1 MLILVLTLLLGA
13 CSNALPPAGQ
23 AVTATRLLLLDQA
36 AGVPVPLD
44 GSVVTGTISV
54 GLEAEEGIE
63 KAGFLLDAPA
73 GEEPTGQQLEEL
85 LAGAD
90 SAAPFT
96 FVLDTSS
103 LPDDAHTLTAFAISG
118 EGESVRSIA
127 HASFTVANASDTVP
141 PPADEPEPPA
151 AEPEP
156 PTVDPP
162 AKPVPEEPAPPAAG
176 HWQPEPGLTWY
187 WQLTGTTD
195 MNQQVD
201 VYDIDYEK
209 PASVVAA
216 LQAQGR
222 KVIAY
227 VPVGDWESYRPDSKD
242 FPEEALC
249 GDIAGWPERYIDIRN
264 PKAVELIKARI
275 AIAAEKGFDGIEG
288 DVVDLHRVN
297 TGCRTRITTAEM
309 TDFLKDLVDY
319 THSLGLA
326 YFAKNTAEDAASWS
340 TFTDGVVVEEAYVYR
355 EAAAYMPYI
364 LAGKPVFAVEYGSSA
379 PSASQCTDANS
390 RNFALYGTDLALTG
404 RVYRTCW

>member
-1 MLILVLTLLLGA
+1 MLILVLALLLGA
-13 CSNALPPAGQ
+13 CSNALPAAGQ
-23 AVTATRLLLLDQA
+23 TVTAPRLVLLDPA
-36 AGVPVPLD
+36 ADTAVPLE
-44 GSVVTGTISV
+44 GSVVTGTIRV
-54 GLEAEEGIE
+54 GLEDDEGIDR
-63 KAGFLLDAPA
+63 AAFLLDAPA
-73 GEEPTGQQLEEL
+73 GEEPSGGQLDEL
-85 LAGAD
+85 LKTAA
-90 SAAPFT
+90 AAPVT
-96 FVLDTSS
+96 FVLDTTR
-103 LPDDAHTLTAFAISG
+103 LPDDAHTLTAFAVSDDL
-118 EGESVRSIA
+118 ESVRPIA
-127 HASFTVANASDTVP
+127 HASFTVGNSTDTVP
-141 PPADEPEPPA
+141 PPATEPEPPV
-151 AEPEP
+151 AEPE
-156 PTVDPP
+156 
-162 AKPVPEEPAPPAAG
+162 PPAAG

-209 PASVVAA
+209 PASVVAE
-216 LQAQGR
+216 LQALGR

-227 VPVGDWESYRPDSKD
+227 VPVGDWESYRPDSDD

-249 GDIAGWPERYIDIRN
+249 GAIAGWPERYIDIRN

-275 AIAAEKGFDGIEG
+275 AVAAAKGFDGIEG

-297 TGCRTRITTAEM
+297 NGCRTTITTEEM
-309 TDFLKDLVDY
+309 TDFLKDLVEY

-340 TFTDGVVVEEAYVYR
+340 TFTDGVVVEEAYAYR

-364 LAGKPVFAVEYGSSA
+364 TAGKPVFAVEYGSSA
-379 PSASQCTDANS
+379 PSASQCADANS